1 MIFRYRNISWDFH
14 SSDDNRDLIAKTKE
28 VYGVDLSDIESA
40 KLWQIFGSHRCK
52 PDLVTW
58 R

>member
-1 MIFRYRNISWDFH
+1 VIFRYRNISWDFH

-40 KLWQIFGSHRCK
+40 KLWQILDRIAASRIS
-52 PDLVTW
+52 
-58 R
+58 